1 MVDAVVLGQ
10 AMQKGHSISDALDFY
25 NHDTVKRGKDLYR
38 RSRQA
43 ARSFAPLLDAQTPS
57 PEMVLRSL
65 NGSTMEV

>member
-1 MVDAVVLGQ
+1 MVDAVILGQ
-10 AMQKGHSISDALDFY
+10 AMQKGDSITDALELY

-43 ARSFAPLLDAQTPS
+43 ARSFAPLPDAQTPS

-65 NGSTMEV
+65 NGSTMEL